1 MDKKLTKIV
10 GLKKDAFDEFVSSG
24 ELKLREA
31 RLIPFFKPGDEMALT
46 SVILSSIRLIKEF
59 RKKILSDCKMIG
71 GGQVYVFTEVS
82 FSQFP
87 ESRVDGLLIIVQSG
101 TIKDAAIFE
110 MKNNRDILEK
120 KQIERY
126 QEVAKAY
133 SIPKLVTISN
143 QFVSEPTQCP
153 VSVKT
158 IKNVDTFHFSWFY
171 LLTIAHVL
179 LFKNDI
185 NIEDED
191 QVEIMREV
199 VSYLEYDKS
208 GVFGLNQMKAGWSEV
223 IEKINSGANLK
234 NNDSFVCDAVISWQ
248 QEEKDMALILSRHL
262 GVLVDSGETKH
273 KSNLKAR
280 LEHDKKSLINKKQ
293 LVSTLRVRDAVSDI
307 RIMGLLEKRTIE
319 MFVTLKA
326 PQDKTLRGQIGWIKR
341 QIDNCRKKNET
352 TFEKLKKEILIE
364 TKIKNSP
371 KSERISILNID
382 AILDILKNKEIR
394 EFKIVLIKDFGK
406 KFASPKKF
414 VELIEQMLI
423 DFYSGIIQYL
433 YKWEPSA
440 PKMIKPIVADVPV
453 AVAKPTQEAIE
464 GNEESKE
471 INT

>member
-10 GLKKDAFDEFVSSG
+10 GLKKDDFDEFISSG

-59 RKKILSDCKMIG
+59 RKKLFSDCKMIG

-87 ESRVDGLLIIVQSG
+87 ESRVDGMLIIVKSG
-101 TIKDAAIFE
+101 VINDAAIFE
-110 MKNNRDILEK
+110 MKNSNDILEK
-120 KQIERY
+120 EQIERY
-126 QEVAKAY
+126 QEVAKTYA
-133 SIPKLVTISN
+133 IPKLVTISN

-158 IKNVDTFHFSWFY
+158 IKNVDIFHFSWSY
-171 LLTIAHVL
+171 LLTIGHVL

-185 NIEDED
+185 NIEDEN

-199 VSYLEYDKS
+199 VNYLEYDKS

-223 IEKINSGANLK
+223 IEKINSGANLR
-234 NNDSFVCDAVISWQ
+234 NSDSSVCDAVSSWQ

-262 GVLVDSGETKH
+262 GVLVNSGETKY

-280 LEHDKKSLINKKQ
+280 LEDDKKSLINKKQ

-307 RIMGLLEKRTIE
+307 KIMGFLEKRTVE

-326 PQDKTLRGQIGWIKR
+326 PQDKTLRGQLGWIKR
-341 QIDNCRKKNET
+341 QIENCRQKNET

-371 KSERISILNID
+371 KSERISILNFD
-382 AILDILKNKEIR
+382 GILDILKNNEIR

-423 DFYSGIIQYL
+423 EFYSGIIQYL

-440 PKMIKPIVADVPV
+440 PKMIQPIEADVPV
-453 AVAKPTQEAIE
+453 VITKPIQEAIE
-464 GNEESKE
+464 SNEESKE